1 MVGPIVTLPH
11 HDVEVDEV
19 DDPTY
24 GETTEIQRRAKA
36 QALLLQHFRSRWKKE
51 YLTALRE
58 FHHTTGTNTQT
69 VKVGDI
75 VLIHDDVPRIQ
86 WKLAV
91 IEQVN
96 KGADGLIRSANVR
109 TSSGK
114 TNHPIAKLY
123 PLEVTASDI
132 SSANDD
138 DSARE
143 KPSAS
148 TEETPKRQ
156 VRRAAV
162 MGRQKVKQWICGP
175 LEDVTDW

>member
-1 MVGPIVTLPH
+1 MPH
-11 HDVEVDEV
+11 HNVEVDEV

-24 GETTEIQRRAKA
+24 GETTEIQRRAKI
-36 QALLLQHFRSRWKKE
+36 QALLLQHFWSRWRRE

-69 VKVGDI
+69 VKVGDV
-75 VLIHDDVPRIQ
+75 VLIHDDTPRIQ
-86 WKLAV
+86 WKLAI

-114 TNHPIAKLY
+114 TNRPIARLY

-132 SSANDD
+132 SSVNDD
-138 DSARE
+138 NGPRE
-143 KPSAS
+143 KLSTS
-148 TEETPKRQ
+148 TEETPQRQ

-162 MGRQKVKQWICGP
+162 KGRQKIQQWIRGP
-175 LEDVTDW
+175 PEDVTDW